1 MVFWTIKHQNKW
13 FLVRGITGLEETH
26 KDHQR
31 LVTVLFR
38 TEITVQGIT
47 LALSSALASNTPQNV
62 KLNSIYSLGGLQLAN
77 CLCRYFISH
86 IYGGFVCV
94 RQP

>member
-1 MVFWTIKHQNKW
+1 MVFWAIKHQNKW

-38 TEITVQGIT
+38 TEITAQGIT

-62 KLNSIYSLGGLQLAN
+62 KLNST
-77 CLCRYFISH
+77 
-86 IYGGFVCV
+86 
-94 RQP
+94 